1 MSILRRAIGR
11 GVDPNFFQMIELFN
25 MFRLEQIIPAT
36 GPNPPWLVGERQ
48 KPSDGTPPSEEGAPP
63 LAGGQNPITPQS

>member
-36 GPNPPWLVGERQ
+36 GPNPSGWWVGVGSLPTGHLPFR
-48 KPSDGTPPSEEGAPP
+48 KVSL
-63 LAGGQNPITPQS
+63 LAGGQDPITPQS

>member
-25 MFRLEQIIPAT
+25 MFRLEQMIPCIK
-36 GPNPPWLVGERQ
+36 E
-48 KPSDGTPPSEEGAPP
+48 AP
-63 LAGGQNPITPQS
+63 AIRKVKV